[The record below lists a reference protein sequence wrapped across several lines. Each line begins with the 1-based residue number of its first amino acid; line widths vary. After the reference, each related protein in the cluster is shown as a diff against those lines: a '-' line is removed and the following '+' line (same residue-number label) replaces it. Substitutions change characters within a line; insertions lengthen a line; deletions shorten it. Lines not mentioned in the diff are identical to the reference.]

1 MNENIKK
8 FEYYI
13 FIKKIKEKIYVKNQI
28 KTNIILFQ
36 KRSALDQ
43 LLINVI
49 SQMKSNIL
57 KEKLRKLLIKKFIYK
72 IMNNYID
79 RYKSEKSN
87 ENQTNIKITSDL
99 LKSKKIAFNNLI
111 IKSEIYSFFEKANI
125 CINNTSLKNLLVNYK
140 EEKSEE
146 LLKANFQQFKLL
158 TTRNFSSE
166 KKIFMQRI
174 FFKKIKYNILYK
186 SKYIN
191 NENKLN
197 NIKRIFIYKNHFNLF
212 LKNYKSNK
220 DKINKINLLKL
231 KIEEFKENKNENKNK
246 EIKYFFNIF
255 IKRAKIMNQTNIS
268 LKRKIFNILKNNA
281 IITKEL
287 KHYLIEAEKM
297 E

>member
-1 MNENIKK
+1 MNENIK

-57 KEKLRKLLIKKFIYK
+57 REKLRKLLIKKFIYK

-79 RYKSEKSN
+79 RYKSGKSN
-87 ENQTNIKITSDL
+87 DNQKNIKITSNL
-99 LKSKKIAFNNLI
+99 LESKKIAFNNILI
-111 IKSEIYSFFEKANI
+111 KAQLYSFFEKANI
-125 CINNTSLKNLLVNYK
+125 CINNTSLKILLENYK
-140 EEKSEE
+140 EGKSKEM
-146 LLKANFQQFKLL
+146 LKANFQQFKILI
-158 TTRNFSSE
+158 TNNFSKE
-166 KKIFMQRI
+166 KKIFIQTI

-191 NENKLN
+191 IENKLN
-197 NIKRIFIYKNHFNLF
+197 NTKRIFIYKNNFHLF
-212 LKNYKSNK
+212 LKNCKTNK
-220 DKINKINLLKL
+220 DKINKNNLLRK
-231 KIEEFKENKNENKNK
+231 KIEKYKENENKNK

-255 IKRAKIMNQTNIS
+255 VKKTKIMNQTNIS

-281 IITKEL
+281 IINKEL
-287 KHYLIEAEKM
+287 KHFLIEAEAI